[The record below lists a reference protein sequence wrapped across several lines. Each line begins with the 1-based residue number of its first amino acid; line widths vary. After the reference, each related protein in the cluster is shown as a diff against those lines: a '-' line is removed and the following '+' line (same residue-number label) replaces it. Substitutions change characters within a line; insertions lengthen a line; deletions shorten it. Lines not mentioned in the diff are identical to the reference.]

1 MEKTYNPALI
11 QRTQRYMETHSISQN
26 QFAAKVNLS
35 SAALSSYLNQKYKGS
50 VEAVER
56 QLREFFKLDEEAE
69 AAAEKTASL
78 LPRAAYVPTS
88 ISEDV
93 CQSIRFAQLEHCM
106 VVLHG
111 DAGVGKSKGAQKFL
125 RDHPTNAVGISITPS
140 TGTLN
145 GSIKLLARALR
156 VPECRNKM
164 DQMMAL
170 RSRLDGTN
178 WVIVIDEAQH
188 LKYAALEEI
197 RSLTDDNPMTGE
209 HGVGVVLIGNSE
221 VYSRLQGRQ
230 QAQFAQLF
238 SRIRM
243 QREYTTRKVKE
254 DDVRKL
260 FPVLAEQ
267 DARKEMDFLLSVC
280 RSPWGIRGAMNL
292 YTNAASANDVGYENL
307 YRMAAH
313 MGIGMLD
320 WLKPILGDGYNEE
333 IDNKIAAEINKGFV
347 AKADY
352 DAAKD
357 AQRTAAEALAD
368 ANKALAEYKD
378 TDIDGLRK
386 SAEEWQAKAE
396 QAEKD
401 ADARVAAVQ
410 FDAKLDSAI
419 AAAHGRSGKAI
430 RALLDLDA
438 LRGSEDPDKDI
449 PAALSALQKDSGYMF
464 DTEETPPPYA
474 AGTGRTAMTTDNSDS
489 ALRKAMGLPME

>member
-56 QLREFFKLDEEAE
+56 QLSEFFKLDEEAE

-93 CQSIRFAQLEHCM
+93 CQSIRFSQLEHCM

-164 DQMMAL
+164 DQMMAM

-267 DARKEMDFLLSVC
+267 NARKELDFLLSVC
-280 RSPWGIRGAMNL
+280 RSPWGMSDGSPQARYFDKTIDAVGNVCCPLHSLILYIRP
-292 YTNAASANDVGYENL
+292 
-307 YRMAAH
+307 
-313 MGIGMLD
+313 
-320 WLKPILGDGYNEE
+320 WDG
-333 IDNKIAAEINKGFV
+333 V
-347 AKADY
+347 
-352 DAAKD
+352 
-357 AQRTAAEALAD
+357 QTVTQLLAD
-368 ANKALAEYKD
+368 QLPDLVPVALLYGIHNAVKEWILRRKVEVRGNAVCS
-378 TDIDGLRK
+378 TTAPAAAIVGLLV
-386 SAEEWQAKAE
+386 QH
-396 QAEKD
+396 
-401 ADARVAAVQ
+401 VQ
-410 FDAKLDSAI
+410 FVKGGQFTISV
-419 AAAHGRSGKAI
+419 
-430 RALLDLDA
+430 LDLLRCAARRRSDA
-438 LRGSEDPDKDI
+438 VHSLGCSGAGGDCAPGKERHQPRNVTEHHRRRICQRSQRGGKYLNDGRGCRGRCALQVAERRPQAGRRQQRRPH
-449 PAALSALQKDSGYMF
+449 PAA
-464 DTEETPPPYA
+464 DT
-474 AGTGRTAMTTDNSDS
+474 
-489 ALRKAMGLPME
+489 

>member
-56 QLREFFKLDEEAE
+56 QLSEFFKLDEEAE

-267 DARKEMDFLLSVC
+267 NARKCEPEHEVAARAGSHCHRPASLSHGGH
-280 RSPWGIRGAMNL
+280 RQGIQEYAVWHVLQPRQGVRRIYYGYYRIHPARRRADPCGQRAACAGQCSARRG
-292 YTNAASANDVGYENL
+292 G
-307 YRMAAH
+307 
-313 MGIGMLD
+313 GG
-320 WLKPILGDGYNEE
+320 
-333 IDNKIAAEINKGFV
+333 
-347 AKADY
+347 
-352 DAAKD
+352 
-357 AQRTAAEALAD
+357 TAVPR
-368 ANKALAEYKD
+368 
-378 TDIDGLRK
+378 IDG
-386 SAEEWQAKAE
+386 
-396 QAEKD
+396 
-401 ADARVAAVQ
+401 
-410 FDAKLDSAI
+410 
-419 AAAHGRSGKAI
+419 HG
-430 RALLDLDA
+430 
-438 LRGSEDPDKDI
+438 
-449 PAALSALQKDSGYMF
+449 
-464 DTEETPPPYA
+464 
-474 AGTGRTAMTTDNSDS
+474 GR
-489 ALRKAMGLPME
+489 RKARQAHEEGGGQGVNP

>member
-56 QLREFFKLDEEAE
+56 QLSEFFKLDEEAE

-280 RSPWGIRGAMNL
+280 RSPWGMGTMRKSTTRSPPRSTRALSPRPTTTRPRMPSVQRQRLWPTPTRRWPSTRTPTSTACARAPRNGRPRRSRPRKTRMPALRRCSLMQSWILPLLPRMGA
-292 YTNAASANDVGYENL
+292 AARPSVLCSIWTPCA
-307 YRMAAH
+307 
-313 MGIGMLD
+313 
-320 WLKPILGDGYNEE
+320 
-333 IDNKIAAEINKGFV
+333 
-347 AKADY
+347 
-352 DAAKD
+352 AAKTPTRTFPPHWPRCR
-357 AQRTAAEALAD
+357 RTAAICSTPR
-368 ANKALAEYKD
+368 K
-378 TDIDGLRK
+378 LRRPML
-386 SAEEWQAKAE
+386 QA
-396 QAEKD
+396 
-401 ADARVAAVQ
+401 RAA
-410 FDAKLDSAI
+410 
-419 AAAHGRSGKAI
+419 
-430 RALLDLDA
+430 
-438 LRGSEDPDKDI
+438 
-449 PAALSALQKDSGYMF
+449 
-464 DTEETPPPYA
+464 PP
-474 AGTGRTAMTTDNSDS
+474 
-489 ALRKAMGLPME
+489 

>member
-56 QLREFFKLDEEAE
+56 QLSEFFKLDEEAE

-125 RDHPTNAVGISITPS
+125 HDHPTNAVGISITPS

-292 YTNAASANDVGYENL
+292 YTNAASANDVSYENL

-313 MGIGMLD
+313 MGIGML
-320 WLKPILGDGYNEE
+320 GQFEE
-333 IDNKIAAEINKGFV
+333 RSFLDEFEVRIFYCGRHHVRLAGGHLRRSVGRERQPRLHDPAAGRVGAVPLHHIAQP
-347 AKADY
+347 Y
-352 DAAKD
+352 
-357 AQRTAAEALAD
+357 
-368 ANKALAEYKD
+368 
-378 TDIDGLRK
+378 
-386 SAEEWQAKAE
+386 
-396 QAEKD
+396 
-401 ADARVAAVQ
+401 
-410 FDAKLDSAI
+410 
-419 AAAHGRSGKAI
+419 GRCPP
-430 RALLDLDA
+430 
-438 LRGSEDPDKDI
+438 RGSGAE
-449 PAALSALQKDSGYMF
+449 PARRGI
-464 DTEETPPPYA
+464 
-474 AGTGRTAMTTDNSDS
+474 
-489 ALRKAMGLPME
+489 

>member
-1 MEKTYNPALI
+1 MLYGVRDFFQP
-11 QRTQRYMETHSISQN
+11 
-26 QFAAKVNLS
+26 V
-35 SAALSSYLNQKYKGS
+35 
-50 VEAVER
+50 AV
-56 QLREFFKLDEEAE
+56 FC
-69 AAAEKTASL
+69 
-78 LPRAAYVPTS
+78 
-88 ISEDV
+88 
-93 CQSIRFAQLEHCM
+93 CQCFYCL
-106 VVLHG
+106 LHG
-111 DAGVGKSKGAQKFL
+111 NCVGVGGIGGKKDA
-125 RDHPTNAVGISITPS
+125 ISITPS

-292 YTNAASANDVGYENL
+292 YTNAASANDVSYENL

-313 MGIGMLD
+313 MGIGML
-320 WLKPILGDGYNEE
+320 G
-333 IDNKIAAEINKGFV
+333 
-347 AKADY
+347 
-352 DAAKD
+352 
-357 AQRTAAEALAD
+357 
-368 ANKALAEYKD
+368 
-378 TDIDGLRK
+378 
-386 SAEEWQAKAE
+386 
-396 QAEKD
+396 
-401 ADARVAAVQ
+401 AV
-410 FDAKLDSAI
+410 
-419 AAAHGRSGKAI
+419 
-430 RALLDLDA
+430 
-438 LRGSEDPDKDI
+438 
-449 PAALSALQKDSGYMF
+449 
-464 DTEETPPPYA
+464 
-474 AGTGRTAMTTDNSDS
+474 
-489 ALRKAMGLPME
+489 

>member
-56 QLREFFKLDEEAE
+56 QLSEFFKLDEEAE

-209 HGVGVVLIGNSE
+209 HGVCL
-221 VYSRLQGRQ
+221 
-230 QAQFAQLF
+230 
-238 SRIRM
+238 
-243 QREYTTRKVKE
+243 
-254 DDVRKL
+254 
-260 FPVLAEQ
+260 
-267 DARKEMDFLLSVC
+267 
-280 RSPWGIRGAMNL
+280 L
-292 YTNAASANDVGYENL
+292 YTSPSP
-307 YRMAAH
+307 R
-313 MGIGMLD
+313 
-320 WLKPILGDGYNEE
+320 
-333 IDNKIAAEINKGFV
+333 
-347 AKADY
+347 
-352 DAAKD
+352 
-357 AQRTAAEALAD
+357 
-368 ANKALAEYKD
+368 D
-378 TDIDGLRK
+378 TR
-386 SAEEWQAKAE
+386 
-396 QAEKD
+396 
-401 ADARVAAVQ
+401 
-410 FDAKLDSAI
+410 
-419 AAAHGRSGKAI
+419 
-430 RALLDLDA
+430 
-438 LRGSEDPDKDI
+438 
-449 PAALSALQKDSGYMF
+449 
-464 DTEETPPPYA
+464 
-474 AGTGRTAMTTDNSDS
+474 
-489 ALRKAMGLPME
+489 

>member
-1 MEKTYNPALI
+1 MIRRPPRSPL
-11 QRTQRYMETHSISQN
+11 SS
-26 QFAAKVNLS
+26 S
-35 SAALSSYLNQKYKGS
+35 SAASDVYK
-50 VEAVER
+50 R
-56 QLREFFKLDEEAE
+56 Q
-69 AAAEKTASL
+69 
-78 LPRAAYVPTS
+78 
-88 ISEDV
+88 
-93 CQSIRFAQLEHCM
+93 
-106 VVLHG
+106 VLHG

-125 RDHPTNAVGISITPS
+125 HDHPTNAVGISITPS

-197 RSLTDDNPMTGE
+197 RSLTDDNPMTVE

-292 YTNAASANDVGYENL
+292 YTNAASANDVSYEICTAWPPTWAL
-307 YRMAAH
+307 VCWGQFEERSF
-313 MGIGMLD
+313 LD
-320 WLKPILGDGYNEE
+320 EFEVRIFYLSLIHISEPTRRTPISYAVFCLKKKKTY
-333 IDNKIAAEINKGFV
+333 AEN
-347 AKADY
+347 
-352 DAAKD
+352 
-357 AQRTAAEALAD
+357 
-368 ANKALAEYKD
+368 
-378 TDIDGLRK
+378 
-386 SAEEWQAKAE
+386 
-396 QAEKD
+396 
-401 ADARVAAVQ
+401 
-410 FDAKLDSAI
+410 DS
-419 AAAHGRSGKAI
+419 
-430 RALLDLDA
+430 
-438 LRGSEDPDKDI
+438 
-449 PAALSALQKDSGYMF
+449 
-464 DTEETPPPYA
+464 
-474 AGTGRTAMTTDNSDS
+474 
-489 ALRKAMGLPME
+489 

>member
-56 QLREFFKLDEEAE
+56 QLSEFFKLDEEAE

-238 SRIRM
+238 
-243 QREYTTRKVKE
+243 
-254 DDVRKL
+254 
-260 FPVLAEQ
+260 PVLAEQ
-267 DARKEMDFLLSVC
+267 NARKELDFLLSVC

-292 YTNAASANDVGYENL
+292 YTNAASANDVSYENL

-313 MGIGMLD
+313 MGIGML
-320 WLKPILGDGYNEE
+320 G
-333 IDNKIAAEINKGFV
+333 
-347 AKADY
+347 
-352 DAAKD
+352 
-357 AQRTAAEALAD
+357 
-368 ANKALAEYKD
+368 
-378 TDIDGLRK
+378 
-386 SAEEWQAKAE
+386 
-396 QAEKD
+396 
-401 ADARVAAVQ
+401 AV
-410 FDAKLDSAI
+410 
-419 AAAHGRSGKAI
+419 
-430 RALLDLDA
+430 
-438 LRGSEDPDKDI
+438 
-449 PAALSALQKDSGYMF
+449 
-464 DTEETPPPYA
+464 
-474 AGTGRTAMTTDNSDS
+474 
-489 ALRKAMGLPME
+489 

>member
-56 QLREFFKLDEEAE
+56 QLSEFFKLDEEAE

-230 QAQFAQLF
+230 QAQVAQLF

-292 YTNAASANDVGYENL
+292 YTNAASANDISYENL

-313 MGIGMLD
+313 MGIGML
-320 WLKPILGDGYNEE
+320 G
-333 IDNKIAAEINKGFV
+333 
-347 AKADY
+347 
-352 DAAKD
+352 
-357 AQRTAAEALAD
+357 
-368 ANKALAEYKD
+368 
-378 TDIDGLRK
+378 
-386 SAEEWQAKAE
+386 
-396 QAEKD
+396 
-401 ADARVAAVQ
+401 AV
-410 FDAKLDSAI
+410 
-419 AAAHGRSGKAI
+419 
-430 RALLDLDA
+430 
-438 LRGSEDPDKDI
+438 
-449 PAALSALQKDSGYMF
+449 
-464 DTEETPPPYA
+464 
-474 AGTGRTAMTTDNSDS
+474 
-489 ALRKAMGLPME
+489 

>member
-1 MEKTYNPALI
+1 MTTHDSEATVSACFCGNSVYSRVSVCKTSILPRWTQPAP
-11 QRTQRYMETHSISQN
+11 RTTCCPLAVLLTET
-26 QFAAKVNLS
+26 
-35 SAALSSYLNQKYKGS
+35 
-50 VEAVER
+50 
-56 QLREFFKLDEEAE
+56 
-69 AAAEKTASL
+69 TAS
-78 LPRAAYVPTS
+78 
-88 ISEDV
+88 
-93 CQSIRFAQLEHCM
+93 
-106 VVLHG
+106 G
-111 DAGVGKSKGAQKFL
+111 
-125 RDHPTNAVGISITPS
+125 ITPS

-292 YTNAASANDVGYENL
+292 YTNAASANDVSYENL

-313 MGIGMLD
+313 MGIGML
-320 WLKPILGDGYNEE
+320 G
-333 IDNKIAAEINKGFV
+333 
-347 AKADY
+347 
-352 DAAKD
+352 
-357 AQRTAAEALAD
+357 
-368 ANKALAEYKD
+368 
-378 TDIDGLRK
+378 
-386 SAEEWQAKAE
+386 
-396 QAEKD
+396 
-401 ADARVAAVQ
+401 AV
-410 FDAKLDSAI
+410 
-419 AAAHGRSGKAI
+419 
-430 RALLDLDA
+430 
-438 LRGSEDPDKDI
+438 
-449 PAALSALQKDSGYMF
+449 
-464 DTEETPPPYA
+464 
-474 AGTGRTAMTTDNSDS
+474 
-489 ALRKAMGLPME
+489 

>member
-56 QLREFFKLDEEAE
+56 QLSEFFKLDEEAE
-69 AAAEKTASL
+69 VAAEKTASL

-292 YTNAASANDVGYENL
+292 YTNAASANDVSYENL

-313 MGIGMLD
+313 MGIG
-320 WLKPILGDGYNEE
+320 
-333 IDNKIAAEINKGFV
+333 
-347 AKADY
+347 
-352 DAAKD
+352 
-357 AQRTAAEALAD
+357 
-368 ANKALAEYKD
+368 
-378 TDIDGLRK
+378 
-386 SAEEWQAKAE
+386 
-396 QAEKD
+396 
-401 ADARVAAVQ
+401 
-410 FDAKLDSAI
+410 
-419 AAAHGRSGKAI
+419 
-430 RALLDLDA
+430 
-438 LRGSEDPDKDI
+438 I
-449 PAALSALQKDSGYMF
+449 PATTRAAWCRLLQTLCWRFARNAS
-464 DTEETPPPYA
+464 
-474 AGTGRTAMTTDNSDS
+474 
-489 ALRKAMGLPME
+489 

>member
-56 QLREFFKLDEEAE
+56 QLSEFFKLDEEAE

-292 YTNAASANDVGYENL
+292 YTNAASANDVSYENL

-313 MGIGMLD
+313 MGIGRSAP
-320 WLKPILGDGYNEE
+320 KTRPSS
-333 IDNKIAAEINKGFV
+333 
-347 AKADY
+347 
-352 DAAKD
+352 
-357 AQRTAAEALAD
+357 RTSTPSTASSLTAMVSSL
-368 ANKALAEYKD
+368 
-378 TDIDGLRK
+378 TGW
-386 SAEEWQAKAE
+386 S
-396 QAEKD
+396 
-401 ADARVAAVQ
+401 ARVPSHTKAASS
-410 FDAKLDSAI
+410 LRSAPSRSTARARYSTSGTVASERARSTTASRPAPRI
-419 AAAHGRSGKAI
+419 SAGLTSEPTSSRPLPKSGRRCRTRRPALKMQRRRPAMQTRLQSLPPTTLRPPRNRQTMQQLPPKRQAMRQLRLSR
-430 RALLDLDA
+430 RA
-438 LRGSEDPDKDI
+438 
-449 PAALSALQKDSGYMF
+449 
-464 DTEETPPPYA
+464 
-474 AGTGRTAMTTDNSDS
+474 
-489 ALRKAMGLPME
+489 